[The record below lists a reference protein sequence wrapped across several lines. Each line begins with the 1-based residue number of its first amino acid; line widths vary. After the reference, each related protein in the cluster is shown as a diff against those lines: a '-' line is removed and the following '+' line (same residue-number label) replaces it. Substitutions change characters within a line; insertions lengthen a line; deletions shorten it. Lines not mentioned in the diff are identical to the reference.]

1 MWVNYSDDENSAT
14 KRSGHRWA
22 SKYSG
27 HRATPLWQPVVVA
40 INSPLYHCTRWW
52 WLSTQ
57 QPPPPDSLTFAR
69 HTFSCT
75 RNVHLN
81 SERIR
86 IVLISYL
93 VYAAYNYNRE

>member
-40 INSPLYHCTRWW
+40 INSPLYHCT
-52 WLSTQ
+52 LYTVVGEAINSTAS
-57 QPPPPDSLTFAR
+57 PTRFSNFCKTHFFL
-69 HTFSCT
+69 HTKCSSQF
-75 RNVHLN
+75 
-81 SERIR
+81 
-86 IVLISYL
+86 
-93 VYAAYNYNRE
+93 